1 MKQRTNRY
9 KITLFSLA
17 VLFFVFMPHTIEAS
31 EETGAQ
37 KTTFPVQVI
46 QKTGDDNENFVIL
59 IMGDGYTADQQDQ
72 FLADAARKAQGMLT
86 WSPYKEYSD
95 HINIYAMQVVSNEQ
109 GIGVYGGKEPDTYF
123 HVTVIGKA
131 PQFFNGGTDKARA
144 LRSEMEEKYL
154 DAGANVGTIHILSNA
169 DGSYGASQNSLFSF
183 STNGDDNVNGTAMTH
198 EISHSIGRLA
208 DEYGRYTNQ
217 ANTSDTSDPDAVKW
231 NKLLGF
237 RGTGITMAGTE
248 TAFAPSR
255 ECMMRWLGQPF
266 CEVCKME
273 LARKLNNPDYVSRPA
288 ALYVADPEIS
298 IPHSSTGTLDRDSEK
313 YRISE
318 KNITKANG
326 KDLEFRSVVQN
337 LVDQEQH
344 LRMSFRILGADG
356 TTVKYE
362 TEKEFTIPAL
372 SNSYDPDVARASLS
386 VVLSDVYGLSDGD
399 RLDGKIIDMD
409 TNEVLATDKTAE
421 QAWSTIRI
429 HYQMRNEDGTE
440 SDVPHTMTSTV
451 YVPDG
456 SMYTLRKPA
465 LSGYTCVGSSVSE
478 DQVRVTGE
486 GIDLTYYY
494 QKNVAPPE
502 NTDQKIAECST
513 RPVRVTYDAKPHT
526 FDITPGDGVT
536 MHYSMTEDGAYSLQ
550 KLPFYTDAGN
560 YTVYYEASAA
570 SAKPSYGQAEL
581 EIIKADT
588 GLQLTAATQKTEGGK
603 TVTLQLK
610 RQGLPASEPVG
621 ISCNDA
627 AIRIDKT
634 QNDKWSVTFPNVTK
648 TYTFTAQYD
657 GNNNYTGSKASC
669 QIAVTEKVAETSE
682 VTPVVKPEEKP
693 EEKPET
699 KPVKKPVKKISEIVI
714 NAKPKVKKDTA
725 RIENA
730 DVSIKKQVNK
740 IGKQAKNVSVKIRY
754 NTKKKKN
761 LILKLDRSTIKLL
774 VKKEVKELQLDNGN
788 VRATLDL
795 KTLKELNKRVNAD
808 IYLQIKKADKRK
820 LSAKTKKRIG
830 KRPVY
835 EVSITTTRA
844 KTKQLSKV
852 KTGKIT
858 IETRCTCSKTKRKNH
873 MSSYAIDK
881 KGNIIKKQKTS
892 YDTKKKVIRY
902 TTSQHSQRVTGE

>member
-109 GIGVYGGKEPDTYF
+109 GIGVYGEKGPDTYF

-183 STNGDDNVNGTAMTH
+183 SANV
-198 EISHSIGRLA
+198 
-208 DEYGRYTNQ
+208 
-217 ANTSDTSDPDAVKW
+217 
-231 NKLLGF
+231 
-237 RGTGITMAGTE
+237 
-248 TAFAPSR
+248 
-255 ECMMRWLGQPF
+255 
-266 CEVCKME
+266 
-273 LARKLNNPDYVSRPA
+273 
-288 ALYVADPEIS
+288 
-298 IPHSSTGTLDRDSEK
+298 
-313 YRISE
+313 
-318 KNITKANG
+318 
-326 KDLEFRSVVQN
+326 
-337 LVDQEQH
+337 
-344 LRMSFRILGADG
+344 
-356 TTVKYE
+356 
-362 TEKEFTIPAL
+362 
-372 SNSYDPDVARASLS
+372 
-386 VVLSDVYGLSDGD
+386 
-399 RLDGKIIDMD
+399 D

-421 QAWSTIRI
+421 QAWSTVRI

-494 QKNVAPPE
+494 QENVAPPE

-634 QNDKWSVTFPNVTK
+634 QNDKWNVTFPNMTK
-648 TYTFTAQYD
+648 TYTFMAQYN

-669 QIAVTEKVAETSE
+669 QIVVTKKVAETPA
-682 VTPVVKPEEKP
+682 VTPVVKPEENPVVKP
-693 EEKPET
+693 EE

-730 DVSIKKQVNK
+730 DASIKKQVNK

-788 VRATLDL
+788 VRAVLDL

-820 LSAKTKKRIG
+820 LSAKTKKMIG

-852 KTGKIT
+852 KKGKIT
-858 IETRCTCSKTKRKNH
+858 IETRCTCSKTKRKKH